1 MSINFA
7 ISEKPRQN
15 KQNWLFPAENKEN
28 LDKSRKIDKIAE
40 KQTTKNVAIIYTE
53 FMNKKPIEALKN
65 IGLSEKEIA
74 VYLACLELGA
84 STTIQISQK
93 TGFKRTTA
101 YSIIESLLKEGFLSK
116 FEDKR
121 GQKFSA
127 EPPEKLLN
135 ILQRKQNEL
144 LEIIPNLLA
153 ITKAE
158 SNIRPEV
165 KFYQGKEGL
174 KAVYEDTL
182 ASCKKGDEILAFT
195 SAQDIDA
202 ILGDY
207 AQEYLKKRVAGQIK
221 ERCICEDS
229 PSAWSYK
236 AKDKEHLRDTKVIN
250 KALLPLS
257 IEKNIYNDKIC
268 FMNFRGFP
276 FGVIIKSPQIAKSE
290 KAMFDLLWNKL
301 PN

>member
-1 MSINFA
+1 
-7 ISEKPRQN
+7 
-15 KQNWLFPAENKEN
+15 
-28 LDKSRKIDKIAE
+28 
-40 KQTTKNVAIIYTE
+40 
-53 FMNKKPIEALKN
+53 MNEKPIEALKN
-65 IGLSEKEIA
+65 IGLSEKEITI
-74 VYLACLELGA
+74 YLACLELGA

-101 YSIIESLLKEGFLSK
+101 YSIIESLLKKGFLSK

-127 EPPEKLLN
+127 EPPEKLLS

-165 KFYQGKEGL
+165 KFYQGKEGIIS
-174 KAVYEDTL
+174 AYEDTL
-182 ASCKKGDEILAFT
+182 ASCQKGDEILAFA
-195 SAQDIDA
+195 SAEDIENM
-202 ILGDY
+202 IGDY
-207 AQEYLKKRVAGQIK
+207 AQEYLKKRIEGQIK

-236 AKDKEHLRDTKVIN
+236 AKDKEQLRDTRVID

-257 IEKNIYNDKIC
+257 IEKNIYKDKVAL
-268 FMNFRGFP
+268 MNFRGFQ
-276 FGVIIKSPQIAKSE
+276 FGIIIKSPQIAKSE

-301 PN
+301 PD